1 MIKKNK
7 MKKLLLILICV
18 NLFSCVYKTSNIQL
32 RKLPPVLIEEIPEIH
47 QRNIFVILIN
57 NNDEILYGIGYPTN
71 NIEINSDGLISSSL
85 KEDVKSFIKNNGV
98 KDNSSESPEKAIV
111 SLQNQKG
118 ASYAVYLLVQTE
130 LSKVYNELRNEK
142 ANNDFGRDF
151 DKLDVEEQK
160 IIKKYFPMKIS
171 ETEIK
176 KTPKN
181 R

>member
-1 MIKKNK
+1 

-118 ASYAVYLLVQTE
+118 ASYGVYLLVQNE

-151 DKLDVEEQK
+151 DKLDIEEQK
-160 IIKKYFPMKIS
+160 IIKKYYPMKIS

>member
-1 MIKKNK
+1 

-18 NLFSCVYKTSNIQL
+18 NLFSCVNKTSNIQL